1 MPGAYLVLFVAD
13 AADDDHAAALRG
25 VARAV
30 PGAGFFDDPGGG
42 PQRTVGTYLM
52 TDELADGLALIQAV
66 ATISRALTRVVSSSP
81 SAPRSLSPESDP
93 ASSAGA
99 NTSPIVTSIPSTTT
113 SPTRS
118 SSKGW

>member
-30 PGAGFFDDPGGG
+30 PGAGFFDDPDGG

-66 ATISRALTRVVSSSP
+66 ATISRALELRFEVQH
-81 SAPRSLSPESDP
+81 AERILGFLESGRPDAALRAELGPLGDIPDP
-93 ASSAGA
+93 F
-99 NTSPIVTSIPSTTT
+99 
-113 SPTRS
+113 
-118 SSKGW
+118 

>member
-66 ATISRALTRVVSSSP
+66 ATISRALELRFEVQH
-81 SAPRSLSPESDP
+81 AERILGFLESGRPDAALRAELGPLGDIPDP
-93 ASSAGA
+93 F
-99 NTSPIVTSIPSTTT
+99 
-113 SPTRS
+113 
-118 SSKGW
+118 